1 MNILSKIIAF
11 FLGNKELMETIFIVQ
26 IIVCFLILVKETKI
40 LLKILKG
47 EETCQQKK
55 KPLKR
60 RLKN

>member
-1 MNILSKIIAF
+1 MNALSKIIAF

-26 IIVCFLILVKETKI
+26 IIICFLILIKETKT

-47 EETCQQKK
+47 EEPCQQKK
-55 KPLKR
+55 KLLKR